1 MLEFILGA
9 MLGGCFG
16 MVVTVLLVTSKDD
29 ENTK

>member
-16 MVVTVLLVTSKDD
+16 MVVTVLLVTSNDD